1 MSDHPMSRNTE
12 KTDTAVPSGNKAAG
26 LSQPGR
32 LFIVSAPSGA
42 GKTTLCNA
50 VRQTFPDLSY
60 SISHTTRAPRSGE
73 QHGVDYFFISE
84 TEFKKRI
91 KDDVWAEWAKVH
103 DHFYGTS
110 ARFIDRELAA
120 GKDILLDIDFN
131 GARQILARYPDSIT
145 VFIMPPSFE
154 SLEKR
159 LVGRGTDSPETIS
172 KRLKTAKNEMEN
184 KAHYQ
189 HIVVNDALPEA
200 IQKLAAIISSH
211 RTGKP
216 F

>member
-1 MSDHPMSRNTE
+1 MSRNTE
-12 KTDTAVPSGNKAAG
+12 KPDKAVSSGNKTAD
-26 LSQPGR
+26 PPKHGR

-50 VRQTFPDLSY
+50 VLQTFPNLAY
-60 SISHTTRAPRSGE
+60 SISHTTRPPRPGE

-84 TEFKKRI
+84 TEFKKKI
-91 KDDVWAEWAKVH
+91 TDGVWAEWAKVH

-131 GARQILARYPDSIT
+131 GARQILVRYPDSIS
-145 VFIMPPSFE
+145 VFIMPPSYE

-159 LVGRGTDSPETIS
+159 LIGRGTDSPETIA
-172 KRLKTAKNEMEN
+172 KRLKTAKNEMA
-184 KAHYQ
+184 KKDHYQ
-189 HIVVNDALPEA
+189 HIVVNDVLSEA
-200 IQKLAAIISSH
+200 IQTLAAIISSH
-211 RTGKP
+211 GTGKP
-216 F
+216 FC